1 MFRRC
6 GEARLSRIR
15 KTTPRPPLTKGEF
28 FHRFRRERSCNA
40 WGLLLCLMLLSPGC
54 AVGPDY
60 KRPEYP
66 VPPKHRSD
74 TALPA
79 TPPTPGGPTLADM
92 RWFDLF
98 RDEKLQE
105 LIRIA
110 LKENYDVRI
119 AAQRVIAAQAF
130 ITVEKS
136 ALYPS
141 VDAIATADRQQ
152 GVNRAISSFFGGG
165 RIFWE
170 LDIWGRIRRST
181 EAARAQYLSQ
191 EAVQLAVIQSLVTGV
206 ASSYF
211 HLLELDQELQVA
223 NQSLV
228 SRQGSLRLVQAR
240 LTGGLSNQLEVD
252 QATSLVASAAG
263 TIADVERQR
272 EQTEN
277 FLNTLLGRNPG
288 SVDRAKVLSDYKL
301 APEVP
306 AGLPS
311 ILLDRRPDIRLADSN
326 SSRRMPASELPSP
339 CSFPPSASPGQAAIR
354 ILRFPTCSNPLEEFM
369 DTAAAWCSPS
379 LTRAPCGP
387 TTRPQK
393 PSVKRPF

>member
-1 MFRRC
+1 MKKEIQGKTRLPSPQRGRGMG
-6 GEARLSRIR
+6 GEGSSTQ
-15 KTTPRPPLTKGEF
+15 TTPGRRSDRRRYATAVAAPPPTGCQF
-28 FHRFRRERSCNA
+28 FHRFRRQRSCKA
-40 WGLLLCLMLLSPGC
+40 WGLSLCLVLLSIGC
-54 AVGPDY
+54 AVGPNY
-60 KRPEYP
+60 KRPDYP
-66 VPPKHRSD
+66 VPPSHRSD

-79 TPPTPGGPTLADM
+79 TAPTAGVPTLADM
-92 RWFDLF
+92 KWFDLF

-110 LKENYDVRI
+110 LRENYDIRI
-119 AAQRVIAAQAF
+119 AAQRVLAAQAF

-141 VDAIATADRQQ
+141 VDGVANADRQE

-181 EAARAQYLSQ
+181 EAARAEYLSQ

-211 HLLELDQELQVA
+211 QLLELDQELQVA
-223 NQSLV
+223 KQSLV

-252 QATSLVASAAG
+252 QSTSLVASAAG

-272 EQTEN
+272 EQAEN

-288 SVDRAKVLSDYKL
+288 PVDRTKVLGDQSWRPKC
-301 APEVP
+301 
-306 AGLPS
+306 
-311 ILLDRRPDIRLADSN
+311 LLDCLRRCWSGDPIFGWPSSN
-326 SSRRMPASELPSP
+326 SSRQTPASE
-339 CSFPPSASPGQAAIR
+339 
-354 ILRFPTCSNPLEEFM
+354 
-369 DTAAAWCSPS
+369 
-379 LTRAPCGP
+379 
-387 TTRPQK
+387 
-393 PSVKRPF
+393 